1 MLKLR
6 WTHSAGTEAETDEQK
21 DLSNQDGKC
30 QVGMNMVTLVTD
42 GANGPVYTEKKG
54 MNLK

>member
-6 WTHSAGTEAETDEQK
+6 WTHRAGTEAETDEQK
-21 DLSNQDGKC
+21 NLSNQDGKC

-42 GANGPVYTEKKG
+42 GANGPVYTEQKV
-54 MNLK
+54 